1 MRFETV
7 TLPNTKFRFVFD
19 TTDPKE
25 LTAHLETLDALQVR
39 RPRHLQTRRCWWA
52 ADVWMDGEDSPLRA
66 WASPED
72 IEHELAR
79 LKQQHAD
86 YFKKEV
92 RITGLRPDKLN

>member
-7 TLPNTKFRFVFD
+7 ELPNTKFRFVFD

-39 RPRHLQTRRCWWA
+39 RPRHLQTPRRMWA
-52 ADVWMDGEDSPLRA
+52 ADVWMDGEDSPLRVWSA
-66 WASPED
+66 PED

-79 LKQQHAD
+79 LKKQHED
-86 YFKKEV
+86 YFKTEV
-92 RITGLRPDKLN
+92 RITNLRPDNLN